1 MCVINKTPI
10 KLSRHLTMHFLC
22 ALFLTKKLTEPVP
35 TGSVWLLVPPAQS
48 NLINFSCSSRNT
60 LLLHIF
66 LNMNKSSSSDSNQK
80 QNKKGQAFLLLK
92 QEPSRCGLSRVWGI
106 HKEVATPYAWHCV
119 VHGAEAVS
127 LIWYGHCLS
136 LTLVNTGNDSAE
148 ETWLLEL
155 CCCLHADPCPHWE
168 ELLRDFMPNFL
179 SFLQIYS
186 CCSPPF
192 HWMKQQ
198 RWSAESHHIV
208 IMRLYYKIIES

>member
-66 LNMNKSSSSDSNQK
+66 LNVNKSSSSDSNQK

-136 LTLVNTGNDSAE
+136 LSGKYWEWLRWRNMVTRTLLLPSCWSLSTLGRAAKGFHAKLFIIPSDLQLLLPTIPLNETAE
-148 ETWLLEL
+148 VISWKPPYSYHETVL
-155 CCCLHADPCPHWE
+155 
-168 ELLRDFMPNFL
+168 
-179 SFLQIYS
+179 
-186 CCSPPF
+186 
-192 HWMKQQ
+192 
-198 RWSAESHHIV
+198 
-208 IMRLYYKIIES
+208 